1 MKNFLRKLHIGE
13 GSGEGGSSPP
23 PPQPSR
29 KGGSGSGGVHHHPHH
44 EPRQQ
49 QQQQQQPS
57 AVSSWFDNVPT
68 RPPPPIPVEAERPT
82 SATSVGEERSSRQPG
97 VGERRRSQEEDRER
111 RRPQEDEMERE
122 RRRSRQEDEM
132 ERERRRSRQEEEV
145 EERVIRESSEAEE
158 RKRER
163 EKEEDELEEFQLQLV
178 LEMSA
183 RDNPE
188 VMEIEVAKQISL
200 GFCPPQSSPAEV
212 LAVRYW
218 PWDANAHQHRRH
230 KLLDE
235 ASCARSSDRITL
247 ASVRT
252 NGAGSTMMNNVTNC
266 CSFNALGY
274 DDKISDGFYDLYFNG
289 NGPALVTMPSLVELR
304 AQPFSQKVNWVAV
317 LVNRDEDHELMK
329 LEQKALIM
337 SLELQSR
344 TSEFFGEALVQ
355 RLANLVASHMGG
367 LVSDPESMSVKYQ
380 SMISSL
386 GTSIGSVV
394 VPLGQL
400 KIGLARHRALLFKVL
415 ADGLDVPC
423 RLLKGRQHTGSDD
436 GALNIVKFKDGRE
449 FIVDLMADPGTLI
462 PSDGSVL
469 STEFGENCVSDNH
482 YYNKDD
488 TTNLMG
494 SSLSGVSSSAH
505 GSFEYELVDRR
516 STPSIAGPS
525 DTDGA
530 TTSQRSNQQNILSSS
545 FEKLSVSTSTSEHV
559 AIINESTN
567 TDDILTGKN
576 KERSITDID
585 SSSTSP
591 STSEMGSTPAV
602 RRMKVKDISEY
613 MINAAKENPELA
625 KKIHEVLLEN
635 GVVAPPDLFSEDSM
649 EEPKDLIVCDTTL
662 FQNKDEMKRRMN
674 ELGSREYADRGHGPL
689 LPHHPGREPQAKVV
703 PHRAHLE
710 SLKPVEGLGIYHPHD
725 IRDIASPF
733 VSQYE
738 PSAPPQETPSPLT
751 KQLPVTAAAVATA
764 AVVAS
769 SMVVAAAKSNS
780 DVNFDVPVA
789 AAATVTAAAVVA
801 TTAAVSKQYEHLEP
815 GNQLL
820 SLPSPSQ
827 GNESIEKGADD
838 FWDKQNLEIDHGQDN
853 ALDHE
858 VPQEAERT
866 SDKSSGAESAKSD
879 FSLDEVAEFEIQWD
893 EIAIGERIGLGS
905 FGEVYRGE
913 WHGTEVAVKKFLQ
926 QDISSDALEEFR
938 TEVRI
943 MKRLRHPNVV
953 LFMGAITRVPNLSI
967 VTEFL
972 PRGSLFR
979 LIHRPNNQLDER
991 KRLRMALDVARGMNY
1006 LHNCSPVIVHRDLK
1020 SPNLLVDKN
1029 WVVKVCD
1036 FGLSRM
1042 KNNTFLSSRSTA
1054 GTAEWMA
1061 PEVLRNEP
1069 SNEKCDV
1076 FSYGVI
1082 LWELCTLSQPW
1093 EGMNAMQVVGAVG
1106 FQNRRLEIPDNTDPT
1121 IADII
1126 MKCWETDPKL
1136 RPSFADIM
1144 TTLKPMLKNMAGIQA
1159 PRQRVQQSD
1168 E

>member
-13 GSGEGGSSPP
+13 GSGDGASSPP
-23 PPQPSR
+23 PPPSR
-29 KGGSGSGGVHHHPHH
+29 EGGTGTGGGAGGVHHHQPHH
-44 EPRQQ
+44 DQRQQ
-49 QQQQQQPS
+49 TS
-57 AVSSWFDNVPT
+57 AVSSWLDSVPT
-68 RPPPPIPVEAERPT
+68 RPPPPIPVEAEVPT
-82 SATSVGEERSSRQPG
+82 SSSSPSSVGIGAEDRKVRQSGAVERRRSQQEER
-97 VGERRRSQEEDRER
+97 ERRRSQEEETLRELR
-111 RRPQEDEMERE
+111 RSREEEMRRERE
-122 RRRSRQEDEM
+122 RRRSQEQD
-132 ERERRRSRQEEEV
+132 EV
-145 EERVIRESSEAEE
+145 EEKVIRESSEAEE

-163 EKEEDELEEFQLQLV
+163 EKEEDDLEAYQIQLV

-188 VMEIEVAKQISL
+188 EMEIEVAKQLSL
-200 GFCPPQSSPAEV
+200 GFCPPQRSPAEV

-218 PWDANAHQHRRH
+218 N
-230 KLLDE
+230 
-235 ASCARSSDRITL
+235 
-247 ASVRT
+247 
-252 NGAGSTMMNNVTNC
+252 
-266 CSFNALGY
+266 FNALGY
-274 DDKISDGFYDLYFNG
+274 DDKISDGFYDLFYVG
-289 NGPALVTMPSLVELR
+289 NGPASVTMPSFSELR
-304 AQPFSQKVNWVAV
+304 AQPFSHKVDWEAV
-317 LVNRDEDHELMK
+317 LVHRGEDPELMK
-329 LEQKALIM
+329 LQQEALIM
-337 SLELQSR
+337 NLELQSR
-344 TSEFFGEALVQ
+344 TSESVGNALVK
-355 RLANLVASHMGG
+355 RLANLVARHMGG
-367 LVSDPESMSVKYQ
+367 VFDPESMLVKYQ
-380 SMISSL
+380 NMLSNLRS
-386 GTSIGSVV
+386 GTGSVIV
-394 VPLGQL
+394 RLGQL

-415 ADGLDVPC
+415 ADDLDVPC
-423 RLLKGRQHTGSDD
+423 RLLKGRQYTGSDD

-449 FIVDLMADPGTLI
+449 FIVDLVADPGTLI
-462 PSDGSVL
+462 PSDVTVL
-469 STEFGENCVSDNH
+469 STELDRNFVSDNH
-482 YYNKDD
+482 HFGQDD
-488 TTNLMG
+488 STNLLG
-494 SSLSGVSSSAH
+494 SSLSGVSSSGY
-505 GSFEYELVDRR
+505 GSFEYELLDRR
-516 STPSIAGPS
+516 STSSNVGPS
-525 DTDGA
+525 DTDGP
-530 TTSQRSNQQNILSSS
+530 TTNQTSNQQSVLSNS
-545 FEKLSVSTSTSEHV
+545 FEKLSVNTFTSENRPV
-559 AIINESTN
+559 SNESTN
-567 TDDILTGKN
+567 TDYIIVGKN
-576 KERSITDID
+576 KEKYTAAID

-591 STSEMGSTPAV
+591 STPDMGSTPAV

-613 MINAAKENPELA
+613 MINAAKENPQLVQ
-625 KKIHEVLLEN
+625 KIHEVLLEN
-635 GVVAPPDLFSEDSM
+635 GVMAPLDLFSEDSM
-649 EEPKDLIVCDTTL
+649 EEPKDLIVYDTTL
-662 FQNKDEMKRRMN
+662 FQSKDEMKRRMN
-674 ELGSREYADRGHGPL
+674 ELGSREYTDRGHGPL
-689 LPHHPGREPQAKVV
+689 LPHHPGHELQPKVA
-703 PHRAHLE
+703 PHRAPME
-710 SLKPVEGLGIYHPHD
+710 SLKPVDGLGIYHPHD

-738 PSAPPQETPSPLT
+738 PSAPPQEVPSQLT

-769 SMVVAAAKSNS
+769 SMVAAATKSNN

-801 TTAAVSKQYEHLEP
+801 TTAAVSKQYELLEP

-820 SLPSPSQ
+820 SLPSTSQ
-827 GNESIEKGADD
+827 GNESVEKAGDD
-838 FWDKQNLEIDHGQDN
+838 LWDKHHLETDYGQDN
-853 ALDHE
+853 SLDQE

-866 SDKSSGAESAKSD
+866 SDKSNKSSGTESAKSD
-879 FSLDEVAEFEIQWD
+879 LLEDVAEFEIQWE

-991 KRLRMALDVARGMNY
+991 KGLRMALDVARGMNY

-1069 SNEKCDV
+1069 SDEKCDV

-1082 LWELCTLSQPW
+1082 LWELCTLLQPW

-1106 FQNRRLEIPDNTDPT
+1106 FQNRRLDIPDNIDPA
-1121 IADII
+1121 IAEII
-1126 MKCWETDPKL
+1126 VQCWHTDPKL

-1144 TTLKPMLKNMAGIQA
+1144 AKLKPLLKNLASNLA
-1159 PRQRVQQSD
+1159 PKTESTTNR
-1168 E
+1168 

>member
-13 GSGEGGSSPP
+13 GSSDGGSSPP
-23 PPQPSR
+23 PPPSR
-29 KGGSGSGGVHHHPHH
+29 KGGSSAGGVHHHHQPHH
-44 EPRQQ
+44 DQR
-49 QQQQQQPS
+49 QQPS
-57 AVSSWFDNVPT
+57 AVSSWLDSVPT
-68 RPPPPIPVEAERPT
+68 RPPPPIPVEAEAPT
-82 SATSVGEERSSRQPG
+82 SSLVGAGAEERSARQSAAVERRRSQQEEMERRRSQEG
-97 VGERRRSQEEDRER
+97 EALRERRRSQEGEALRERRRSQEED
-111 RRPQEDEMERE
+111 
-122 RRRSRQEDEM
+122 
-132 ERERRRSRQEEEV
+132 EV

-163 EKEEDELEEFQLQLV
+163 EKEEDDLEAYQIQLV

-188 VMEIEVAKQISL
+188 EMEIEVAKQLSL
-200 GFCPPQSSPAEV
+200 GFCPPQTSPAEV
-212 LAVRYW
+212 LAARYW
-218 PWDANAHQHRRH
+218 NF
-230 KLLDE
+230 K
-235 ASCARSSDRITL
+235 
-247 ASVRT
+247 
-252 NGAGSTMMNNVTNC
+252 
-266 CSFNALGY
+266 ALTY
-274 DDKISDGFYDLYFNG
+274 DDKISDGFYDLFYVG
-289 NGPALVTMPSLVELR
+289 NGPASVAMPSFAELR
-304 AQPFSQKVNWVAV
+304 AQPFSHKVNWEAV
-317 LVNRDEDHELMK
+317 LVHRGEDPVLMK
-329 LEQKALIM
+329 LQQEALIM
-337 SLELQSR
+337 ALDLQSR
-344 TSEFFGEALVQ
+344 TSESVDNALVK
-355 RLANLVASHMGG
+355 RLANLVARHMGG
-367 LVSDPESMSVKYQ
+367 IFDPESMSVKYQ
-380 SMISSL
+380 NMLKSL
-386 GTSIGSVV
+386 RSGIGSVV

-423 RLLKGRQHTGSDD
+423 RLLKGRQYTGSDD

-449 FIVDLMADPGTLI
+449 FIVDLVADPGTLI
-462 PSDGSVL
+462 PSEGAVL
-469 STEFGENCVSDNH
+469 STEFDEIFISDNH
-482 YYNKDD
+482 HLKKDD
-488 TTNLMG
+488 TTNLLE
-494 SSLSGVSSSAH
+494 SSFSGATSSAY
-505 GSFEYELVDRR
+505 GSFEYELLDSR
-516 STPSIAGPS
+516 STSSNVGPS
-525 DTDGA
+525 DTDGP
-530 TTSQRSNQQNILSSS
+530 TTNQTSNQQSMLSSS
-545 FEKLSVSTSTSEHV
+545 FEKLSVSTCTSENRP
-559 AIINESTN
+559 ILSESTN
-567 TDDILTGKN
+567 ADYIMVAKN
-576 KERSITDID
+576 KDKSMAAVD

-591 STSEMGSTPAV
+591 STSDMGSTPAV

-613 MINAAKENPELA
+613 MINAAKENPQLA
-625 KKIHEVLLEN
+625 QKIHEVLREN

-649 EEPKDLIVCDTTL
+649 EEPKDLIVYDTTL
-662 FQNKDEMKRRMN
+662 FQSKDEMKRTMN
-674 ELGSREYADRGHGPL
+674 EFESRNYTDSGHAPS
-689 LPHHPGREPQAKVV
+689 LPHHPGHELHPKVV
-703 PHRAHLE
+703 PHRAPLE
-710 SLKPVEGLGIYHPHD
+710 SLKPVEGLGVYHPHD
-725 IRDIASPF
+725 IKHIASPF

-738 PSAPPQETPSPLT
+738 PSAPPQEAPAPLT

-769 SMVVAAAKSNS
+769 SMVVAAAKSSS
-780 DVNFDVPVA
+780 DMNFDVPVA

-801 TTAAVSKQYEHLEP
+801 TTAAVSKQYEHFDP
-815 GNQLL
+815 
-820 SLPSPSQ
+820 SLPSPSKE
-827 GNESIEKGADD
+827 NESVEKGGDD
-838 FWDKQNLEIDHGQDN
+838 FWDKDNLEADHAQDN
-853 ALDHE
+853 ALDQE
-858 VPQEAERT
+858 IPQEAERT
-866 SDKSSGAESAKSD
+866 SDKSSGTESAKSD
-879 FSLDEVAEFEIQWD
+879 LALEDVAEFEIQWE

-926 QDISSDALEEFR
+926 QDLSGDALEEFR

-1042 KNNTFLSSRSTA
+1042 KNKTFLSSRSTA

-1069 SNEKCDV
+1069 SDEKCDV

-1082 LWELCTLSQPW
+1082 LWELCTLLQPW

-1106 FQNRRLEIPDNTDPT
+1106 FQNRRLDIPDNIDPA
-1121 IADII
+1121 IAEII
-1126 MKCWETDPKL
+1126 VKCWHTDPKL

-1144 TTLKPMLKNMAGIQA
+1144 TTLKPLLKNLTSNQA
-1159 PRQRVQQSD
+1159 PRQTVQQTD
-1168 E
+1168 Q

>member
-23 PPQPSR
+23 PPPTR
-29 KGGSGSGGVHHHPHH
+29 KGGSGSGGVHLHPHH
-44 EPRQQ
+44 EQQ
-49 QQQQQQPS
+49 RQQPS
-57 AVSSWFDNVPT
+57 AVSSWLDNVPS
-68 RPPPPIPVEAERPT
+68 RPPPPIPVEAEGPT
-82 SATSVGEERSSRQPG
+82 SASSVGSGAEERSLRQPG
-97 VGERRRSQEEDRER
+97 AAERRRSQEEEREWR
-111 RRPQEDEMERE
+111 LSQEEEMERE
-122 RRRSRQEDEM
+122 RRRSREED
-132 ERERRRSRQEEEV
+132 EV

-163 EKEEDELEEFQLQLV
+163 EKEEDDLEEFQLQLV

-188 VMEIEVAKQISL
+188 EMEIEVAKQISL
-200 GFCPPQSSPAEV
+200 GFCPPQRSPAEV

-218 PWDANAHQHRRH
+218 
-230 KLLDE
+230 
-235 ASCARSSDRITL
+235 
-247 ASVRT
+247 
-252 NGAGSTMMNNVTNC
+252 
-266 CSFNALGY
+266 SFNALGY
-274 DDKISDGFYDLYFNG
+274 DDKITDGFYDLYFTG
-289 NGPALVTMPSLVELR
+289 NGPALVTLPSLAELR
-304 AQPFSQKVNWVAV
+304 AQPFSQKVNWEAV
-317 LVNRDEDHELMK
+317 LVNRDEDPELMK

-337 SLELQSR
+337 ALELRSR
-344 TSEFFGEALVQ
+344 TSGFVGNALVQ

-367 LVSDPESMSVKYQ
+367 LVFDPENMSMKYQ
-380 SMISSL
+380 SMISTL
-386 GTSIGSVV
+386 RTSIGSVV

-423 RLLKGRQHTGSDD
+423 RLLKGRQYTGSDD
-436 GALNIVKFKDGRE
+436 GAMNIVKFNDGRE
-449 FIVDLMADPGTLI
+449 FIVDLVADPGTLI
-462 PSDGSVL
+462 PSDGGVLCTEYEESSV
-469 STEFGENCVSDNH
+469 SGNNH
-482 YYNKDD
+482 FNKDD
-488 TTNLMG
+488 TANLLG
-494 SSLSGVSSSAH
+494 SSLSEASTSAY
-505 GSFEYELVDRR
+505 GSFDFELLDRR
-516 STPSIAGPS
+516 STSSNVGPS

-530 TTSQRSNQQNILSSS
+530 TISQTSNQQNILSS
-545 FEKLSVSTSTSEHV
+545 FEKLSVSTCTSEHRPFT
-559 AIINESTN
+559 NESTN
-567 TDDILTGKN
+567 PYDIMAAKN
-576 KERSITDID
+576 KEKSIADID

-591 STSEMGSTPAV
+591 STPEMGNTPAV

-613 MINAAKENPELA
+613 MINAAKENPQLA

-649 EEPKDLIVCDTTL
+649 EEPKDLIVYDTTL
-662 FQNKDEMKRRMN
+662 FQSKAEMKRRMN

-689 LPHHPGREPQAKVV
+689 LPHHPGYELQPKVV
-703 PHRAHLE
+703 PHRAPME
-710 SLKPVEGLGIYHPHD
+710 SVKPVEGLGIYNPHD
-725 IRDIASPF
+725 VRDIASPF
-733 VSQYE
+733 ISQYE
-738 PSAPPQETPSPLT
+738 PSAPPQEAPSPIT

-820 SLPSPSQ
+820 SLPSTSQ
-827 GNESIEKGADD
+827 GNESVEKGGDD
-838 FWDKQNLEIDHGQDN
+838 FWDKHHLEIDHDQDN

-866 SDKSSGAESAKSD
+866 SDKSSGTESAKSD
-879 FSLDEVAEFEIQWD
+879 IALEDVAEFEIQWE
-893 EIAIGERIGLGS
+893 EIDIGERIGLGS
-905 FGEVYRGE
+905 FGEVYRGD

-1006 LHNCSPVIVHRDLK
+1006 LHNCTPVIVHRDLK

-1069 SNEKCDV
+1069 SDEKCDV

-1106 FQNRRLEIPDNTDPT
+1106 FQNRRLDIPDNIDPT

-1126 MKCWETDPKL
+1126 MKCWQTLGPKVAAIL
-1136 RPSFADIM
+1136 RRDHGR
-1144 TTLKPMLKNMAGIQA
+1144 TKTNVEEHG
-1159 PRQRVQQSD
+1159 QQSSTKTKSTTVRGMNNGD
-1168 E
+1168 

>member
-13 GSGEGGSSPP
+13 GSGDGASSPP
-23 PPQPSR
+23 PPPSR
-29 KGGSGSGGVHHHPHH
+29 EGGTGTGGGAGGVHHHQPHH
-44 EPRQQ
+44 DQRQQ
-49 QQQQQQPS
+49 TS
-57 AVSSWFDNVPT
+57 AVSSWLDSVPT
-68 RPPPPIPVEAERPT
+68 RPPPPIPVEAEVPT
-82 SATSVGEERSSRQPG
+82 SSSSPSSVGIGAEDRKVRQSGAVERRRSQQEER
-97 VGERRRSQEEDRER
+97 ERRRSQEEETLRELR
-111 RRPQEDEMERE
+111 RSREEEMGRERE
-122 RRRSRQEDEM
+122 RRRSQEQD
-132 ERERRRSRQEEEV
+132 EV
-145 EERVIRESSEAEE
+145 EEKVIRESSEAEE

-163 EKEEDELEEFQLQLV
+163 EKEEDDLEAYQIQLV

-188 VMEIEVAKQISL
+188 EMEIEVAKQLSL
-200 GFCPPQSSPAEV
+200 GFCPPQRSPAEV

-218 PWDANAHQHRRH
+218 
-230 KLLDE
+230 
-235 ASCARSSDRITL
+235 
-247 ASVRT
+247 
-252 NGAGSTMMNNVTNC
+252 
-266 CSFNALGY
+266 
-274 DDKISDGFYDLYFNG
+274 
-289 NGPALVTMPSLVELR
+289 
-304 AQPFSQKVNWVAV
+304 
-317 LVNRDEDHELMK
+317 
-329 LEQKALIM
+329 
-337 SLELQSR
+337 
-344 TSEFFGEALVQ
+344 
-355 RLANLVASHMGG
+355 
-367 LVSDPESMSVKYQ
+367 
-380 SMISSL
+380 
-386 GTSIGSVV
+386 
-394 VPLGQL
+394 
-400 KIGLARHRALLFKVL
+400 VL
-415 ADGLDVPC
+415 ADDLDVPC
-423 RLLKGRQHTGSDD
+423 RLLKGRQYTGSDD

-449 FIVDLMADPGTLI
+449 FIVDLVADPGTLI
-462 PSDGSVL
+462 PSDVTVL
-469 STEFGENCVSDNH
+469 STELDRNFVSDNH
-482 YYNKDD
+482 HFGQDD
-488 TTNLMG
+488 STNLLG
-494 SSLSGVSSSAH
+494 SSLSGVSSSGY
-505 GSFEYELVDRR
+505 GSFEYELLDRR
-516 STPSIAGPS
+516 STSSNVGPS
-525 DTDGA
+525 DTDGP
-530 TTSQRSNQQNILSSS
+530 TTNQTSNQQSVLSNS
-545 FEKLSVSTSTSEHV
+545 FEKLSVNTFTSENRPV
-559 AIINESTN
+559 SNESTN
-567 TDDILTGKN
+567 TDYIIVGKN
-576 KERSITDID
+576 KEKYTAAID

-591 STSEMGSTPAV
+591 STPDMGSTPAV

-613 MINAAKENPELA
+613 MINAAKENPQLVQ
-625 KKIHEVLLEN
+625 KIHEVLLEN
-635 GVVAPPDLFSEDSM
+635 GVMAPLDLFSEDSM
-649 EEPKDLIVCDTTL
+649 EEPKDLIVYDTTL
-662 FQNKDEMKRRMN
+662 FQSKDEMKRRMN
-674 ELGSREYADRGHGPL
+674 ELGSREYTDRGHGPL
-689 LPHHPGREPQAKVV
+689 LPHHPGHELQPKVA
-703 PHRAHLE
+703 PHRAPME
-710 SLKPVEGLGIYHPHD
+710 SLKPVDGLGIYHPHD

-738 PSAPPQETPSPLT
+738 PSAPPQEVPSQLT

-769 SMVVAAAKSNS
+769 SMVAAATKSNN

-801 TTAAVSKQYEHLEP
+801 TTAAVSKQYELLEP

-820 SLPSPSQ
+820 SLPSTSQ
-827 GNESIEKGADD
+827 GNESVEKAGDD
-838 FWDKQNLEIDHGQDN
+838 LWDKHHLETDYGQDN
-853 ALDHE
+853 SLDQE

-866 SDKSSGAESAKSD
+866 SDKSNKSSGTESAKSD
-879 FSLDEVAEFEIQWD
+879 LLEDVAEFEIQWE

-991 KRLRMALDVARGMNY
+991 KGLRMALDVARGMNY

-1069 SNEKCDV
+1069 SDEKCDV

-1082 LWELCTLSQPW
+1082 LWELCTLLQPW

-1106 FQNRRLEIPDNTDPT
+1106 FQNRRLDIPDNIDPA
-1121 IADII
+1121 IAEII
-1126 MKCWETDPKL
+1126 VQCWHTDPKL

-1144 TTLKPMLKNMAGIQA
+1144 AKLKPLLKNLASNLA
-1159 PRQRVQQSD
+1159 PKTESTTNR
-1168 E
+1168 